1 MSMEIKDVKANQG
14 NIDLVLE
21 VVRKEDERSFEKF
34 GKKGRVCNAVVK
46 DQSGQGKLTLW
57 NDDIDKVKT
66 GDKIH
71 LANGWCTEY
80 KGEKQLSTGKFGKI
94 EIVTQGPAKTQLFTN
109 DPSQLKA
116 ATA

>member
-57 NDDIDKVKT
+57 NDDIDKVKI
-66 GDKIH
+66 GDKVKVT
-71 LANGWCTEY
+71 NGYVSEFNGT
-80 KGEKQLSTGKFGKI
+80 KQLTSGKYGKL
-94 EIVTQGPAKTQLFTN
+94 EIVNK
-109 DPSQLKA
+109 
-116 ATA
+116 